1 MSRKRNKRRR
11 AAEQEEFS
19 IPRNSIPADSSKQA
33 PNNSYGPPLFY
44 EDIEFWCRDC
54 GSKEMWTAEQQQWYY
69 EVAKQPIYGT
79 AVRCGPC
86 RAKIR
91 EAKELQR
98 QQMEAADKRRSAE
111 G

>member
-1 MSRKRNKRRR
+1 MSRKRRKRQR
-11 AAEQEEFS
+11 AKELEEFS
-19 IPRNSIPADSSKQA
+19 IPRRSIPADPSKQA

-44 EDIEFWCRDC
+44 KDLEFTCRDC
-54 GSKEMWTAEQQQWYY
+54 GAEEVWTAEQQQWYY

-98 QQMEAADKRRSAE
+98 RQMEAADRRRAAE
-111 G
+111 D